1 MPVRLKILLVITLV
15 LLALSSCLVV
25 AVEKD
30 SGRGEAVL
38 ERARERVLRLTS
50 NSSSSRPH
58 RLKILVYDPDENQ
71 LVRISLPLWLVKNG
85 LEQALD
91 YRNSDSYQD
100 FEFEARALSQTLR
113 EMLRGLVAEVWTDRE
128 KVLLWLE

>member
-30 SGRGEAVL
+30 SGRGEAAL

-50 NSSSSRPH
+50 NSSSSSSH
-58 RLKILVYDPDENQ
+58 RLKILVYDPDESQ

-85 LEQALD
+85 LEQAFDHLNPD
-91 YRNSDSYQD
+91 RYQG
-100 FEFEARALSQTLR
+100 FEFEVPALSQILR
-113 EMLRGLVAEVWTDRE
+113 EMPKGLVAEVWTDWE